1 MKKKV
6 SAINNVAKLQQ
17 NGITK
22 LDHFTDASNIPSI
35 EKHGLMSGASLI
47 EKSIESKMN
56 SDELSRSLD
65 SEADLENYVRLSF
78 GPNNPMKYHAVA
90 EQRISQP
97 VMLEVKLEV
106 VSRNG
111 VRFFDCNAT
120 RADARQSSNP
130 SIVRFDVVRA
140 KRQGDVEKDLQRFYQ
155 AEVLVPSPILPH
167 LIVFPKKPVEKM
179 KVVKTRA
186 HDECKAKTNP
196 KCDVS
201 ADRRQWRMQ

>member
-1 MKKKV
+1 
-6 SAINNVAKLQQ
+6 
-17 NGITK
+17 
-22 LDHFTDASNIPSI
+22 
-35 EKHGLMSGASLI
+35 
-47 EKSIESKMN
+47 MN

-78 GPNNPMKYHAVA
+78 GPNNPMKYQAVA
-90 EQRISQP
+90 EKRISQP

-120 RADARQSSNP
+120 RADARQSTNP

-140 KRQGDVEKDLQRFYQ
+140 KRKGDVEKDLERFYQ

-167 LIVFPKKPVEKM
+167 LIVFPKKTVKQM

-186 HDECKAKTNP
+186 HDECKAEAAP
-196 KCDVS
+196 RRDVS
-201 ADRRQWRMQ
+201 ADSVRENAEKAVNKARSVSGEAKPLLERKSSEFCASTSGGYWSSV